1 MATIDKVTT
10 VRDMMDRAAQWSDS
24 VALVPTMGYLHE
36 GHLDLVR
43 EAAKRAKIV
52 VVSIFVNPL
61 QFGPGE
67 DFSVYPRDIDRDI
80 ELLEKAG
87 ATLVFSPD
95 YQDFTPDDIRISVEP
110 GRMGDVLCG
119 QYRPGHFTG
128 VCTIVLKLF
137 QVIWPDVAVF
147 GWKDAQQFL
156 IIQRM
161 VSDLNVPLQLV
172 GVATRREESGLAM
185 SSRNSYLTIEQ
196 KEAASAIYRSLVKIA
211 RLVKEGETRTD
222 ALLENVRMDIERE
235 PLLKLQYAEAVSMDK
250 LERIE
255 NVEPGNTLIAL
266 AVFAGKTRLIDNV
279 RL

>member
-137 QVIWPDVAVF
+137 QVIRPDVAVF